1 MAVQT
6 QLNQVDWEWG
16 RGGFPQR
23 KWRCCF
29 RKTRECGLGWSKQ
42 QMVITGIITRRF
54 QELSRHAVKYQT
66 IGFLVIPNYPD
77 HSCSISSFWEEDL
90 GQKEI
95 LMMRGVFE
103 FTPQLGRR
111 TTII

>member
-6 QLNQVDWEWG
+6 QLNQVGWEWG

-29 RKTRECGLGWSKQ
+29 RKTREYGLGWSKQ

-77 HSCSISSFWEEDL
+77 HSLLNFQLLGGRLRSERDSNDAWSI
-90 GQKEI
+90 
-95 LMMRGVFE
+95 
-103 FTPQLGRR
+103 
-111 TTII
+111 